1 MNPITFADQE
11 SALRSVNW
19 LNAYMDEQ
27 ETGVHFIIVERDG
40 KYIIAVSQM

>member
-11 SALRSVNW
+11 SALYSVNW

-27 ETGVHFIIVERDG
+27 EIGVHFTIMKRDG